1 MSDLSSSNVAYKIE
15 DFSEKIPAGSSQRKM
30 KSRGIIIAAIE
41 HYERLLIY
49 NIHTLR
55 TQLACNLPI
64 ELWQIGQE
72 ISDMARAALE
82 SRKEEWNLTFKDV
95 RNFTNDPEHWR
106 GYQIKA
112 FILKHTTF
120 DEVILCDCD
129 SLFLQNPEMLFDD
142 PGYKSTGTFFFRDYL
157 KHKPKS
163 EEEEDARIQ
172 WFQKLM
178 PRPSPYLPPDCYYL
192 YGLPS
197 NVQQYWFY
205 QESGMVFMN
214 KKRHPKVVDTIFE
227 LNKEHKET
235 YKYVHGD
242 KETFWIACLLNNTPF
257 HMNNY
262 PGINLYPDISKP
274 MTYTEKLGPA
284 FTHIYDSNG
293 NIILFYSQKAYPD
306 FSKLTINDILRQLS

>member
-1 MSDLSSSNVAYKIE
+1 M
-15 DFSEKIPAGSSQRKM
+15 P
-30 KSRGIIIAAIE
+30 SRGIIIAAIE

-55 TQLACNLPI
+55 TQIDCNLPI
-64 ELWQIGQE
+64 EIWQIGQE
-72 ISDMARAALE
+72 ISNDAQAALE
-82 SRKEEWNLTFKDV
+82 SRRNEWNLSFKDV
-95 RNFTNDPEHWR
+95 RNFTDDPEHWR

-112 FILKHTTF
+112 FIMKHTQF

-142 PGYKSTGTFFFRDYL
+142 PGYVNTGTFFFKDYL
-157 KHKPKS
+157 KHNPKDH
-163 EEEEDARIQ
+163 EDEQNRIR
-172 WFQKLM
+172 WFQRLM
-178 PRPSPYLPPDCYYL
+178 PFPSPYLPEECYYL
-192 YGLPS
+192 YDRPHK
-197 NVQQYWFY
+197 VQQYWFY

-227 LNKEHKET
+227 LNNDHKET

-257 HMNNY
+257 HMNKF
-262 PGINLYPDISKP
+262 PGVNLYPDISKP

-284 FTHIYDSNG
+284 FTHIYDKNEETL
-293 NIILFYSQKAYPD
+293 LFYSQKAYPD
-306 FSKLTINDILRQLS
+306 TNKMTINDIVRQLS